1 VGKVARQTV
10 TLKNSSYVACNIRVE
25 RKLDDGKDNAF
36 SLNFTEATLKPLGE
50 AKIEVSY
57 SPTVVGNISCQ
68 YYRIISDG
76 GNECTLSC
84 RGEAEGYDVAL
95 STKSVSFGE
104 CSVGTSVSRLINVC
118 NNNDVPATFQ
128 F

>member
-1 VGKVARQTV
+1 VGKVASETV
-10 TLKNSSYVACNIRVE
+10 TLKNASYVACNIRVE
-25 RKLDDGKDNAF
+25 KQEDDGKDNSF

-50 AKIEVSY
+50 AKITISY

-76 GNECTLSC
+76 GNECMLSC

-104 CSVGTSVSRLINVC
+104 SAIGTSCSRLINVC
-118 NNNDVPATFQ
+118 NNNDVPCTF
-128 F
+128 